1 MPPSKPNPATPKAP
15 DPAAPAAPA
24 ETVSYLA
31 SLKLWLTGLVG
42 VLVVLPSL
50 VNAGLDV
57 YSSLLKL
64 PKTEAERINERLFRD
79 NFGKQPVA
87 TIPVPIK
94 QNNGLVEVRFQI
106 YDKGDVFVQ
115 FGNFS
120 QWFPFP
126 SPESEAKKPLGFSL
140 MSNAYAVMPPQ
151 PQGVGQ
157 YQQSDKMQDG
167 AILREKIYENGVVES
182 QVIDTRSGDI
192 LDSSSHKI
200 EQKALP
206 PPPSPAP
213 VVPKVVPIDL
223 DHYRSVVQN
232 KITGSGPVKEAAVL
246 WQQAL
251 STELAWCEKKDW
263 GVSRYLCAYRA
274 KSKWCDQATGADQV
288 KECAK

>member
-1 MPPSKPNPATPKAP
+1 MPPRPNTPPAA
-15 DPAAPAAPA
+15 PAAPAAPA
-24 ETVSYLA
+24 EAVSYLA
-31 SLKLWLTGLVG
+31 HVKLWLTGLVG

-87 TIPVPIK
+87 TVPVPIK

-126 SPESEAKKPLGFSL
+126 AGEDETKKPVGFSL

-151 PQGVGQ
+151 PQGMGQ

-167 AILREKIYENGVVES
+167 AILRETTYENGVVQS

-192 LDSSSHKI
+192 LDSSSRKI
-200 EQKALP
+200 EQKPLP
-206 PPPSPAP
+206 PVPSPAP

-223 DHYRSVVQN
+223 DHYRSVARD
-232 KITGSGPVKEAAVL
+232 KINSSAPVKGAAAL

-251 STELAWCEKKDW
+251 TNELAWCEKKDW
-263 GVSRYLCAYRA
+263 GISRYLCTYRA
-274 KSKWCDQATGADQV
+274 RSKWCDQPTGAEQI
-288 KECAK
+288 KACAN

>member
-1 MPPSKPNPATPKAP
+1 MPSKPNPATPKTP
-15 DPAAPAAPA
+15 DPAAPG
-24 ETVSYLA
+24 ETASYFA

-42 VLVVLPSL
+42 VLVILPSL

-126 SPESEAKKPLGFSL
+126 SPEGEAKKPVGFSL

-167 AILREKIYENGVVES
+167 AILREKTYENGVVES

-192 LDSSSHKI
+192 LDSSARKT
-200 EQKALP
+200 EQKP
-206 PPPSPAP
+206 PPPALSSAP

-223 DHYRSVVQN
+223 DHYRSIARN
-232 KITGSGPVKEAAVL
+232 KISGSEPVKEAAAL
-246 WQQAL
+246 LQQAL
-251 STELAWCEKKDW
+251 TAELTWCGKKDW

-274 KSKWCDQATGADQV
+274 KNKWCDQANGADQV